1 MHFLQKKHVEP
12 GTMLIETLLS
22 GDPLY
27 YLSNKK
33 GHFIYSSFFSLI
45 TLGPPLPKTLIGLSM
60 LEIHGDA
67 FVFGGINGGSSGY
80 NSVIYQLTCASGI
93 CSWSTLNQ
101 ELKVARGYTVAIL
114 VPDTFCV

>member
-1 MHFLQKKHVEP
+1 MGESLIFSSEKTRVKL

-22 GDPLY
+22 DEPLY
-27 YLSNKK
+27 Y
-33 GHFIYSSFFSLI
+33 SSISFTVTFSSLI
-45 TLGPPLPKTLIGLSM
+45 TLGPPLPKALYDFSM

-67 FVFGGINGGSSGY
+67 FVFGGWPY
-80 NSVIYQLTCASGI
+80 NSAIYQLTCSSGI

-101 ELKVARGYTVAIL
+101 ELKVGRYRIVAIP